1 MANKV
6 DDIVKKVLVSERQI
20 KRITKKLGKKI
31 SKDYEGKDLIVVG
44 LLKGC
49 APFMMELIKNI
60 TIPLQIDFVQVSS
73 YDGGTQSTNNIK
85 FKKDLEANIEGK
97 HVLLVDDILDTAQTI
112 TRLLS
117 ILADRGA
124 VSIELCCLLD
134 KPEGRVVQY
143 NAKYTGK
150 VIPKEFVIGY
160 GLDYDEFYR
169 NLPYVAIVKDEVYK

>member
-20 KRITKKLGKKI
+20 KKIANKLGKQI
-31 SKDYEGKDLIVVG
+31 SKDYKNKDLIVVG

-49 APFMMELIKNI
+49 APFMMELIKHI
-60 TIPLQIDFVQVSS
+60 TIPLQMDFVQVSS
-73 YDGGTQSTNNIK
+73 YEGTKSTNNVK
-85 FKKDLEANIEGK
+85 FKKDLETNIEGK

-112 TRLLS
+112 TSLLS
-117 ILADRGA
+117 VLADRGA
-124 VSIELCCLLD
+124 ASIELCCLLD
-134 KPEGRVVQY
+134 KPAGRVVQY

-160 GLDYDEFYR
+160 GLDYNEFYR
-169 NLPYVAIVKDEVYK
+169 NLPYIAIVKDEVYK